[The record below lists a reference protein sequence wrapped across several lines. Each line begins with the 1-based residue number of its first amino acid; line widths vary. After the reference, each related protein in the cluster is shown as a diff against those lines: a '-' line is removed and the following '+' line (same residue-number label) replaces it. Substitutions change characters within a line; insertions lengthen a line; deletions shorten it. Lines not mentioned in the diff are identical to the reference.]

1 MGYID
6 TLNNKEPVTAT
17 DVNASLRA
25 KFYDYGRLPEARLK
39 REIEKCL
46 EAMVYNQGGKT
57 NVKRRYYVK
66 SDFYPAPPE
75 QQEQE
80 PQVMKNLGTDAV
92 EIFDTDEGLMMNVKV
107 PPNALNTMLPA
118 LKAKEEKL
126 AKVEDAASEKTEKSE
141 NKVAGVKR
149 KREEN
154 NEAGD
159 KASSKRQK
167 TMQSTFLNKKSYELV
182 SNKRYS
188 DLGGIGDVIEE
199 IKRLV
204 EFPLRHPEV
213 FEHLGVTPPRGILIC
228 GQPGSG
234 KTALAHSICG
244 EMNVP
249 FYKISGPEL
258 VSSLSGESE
267 QNIRDIFKEVEE
279 NAPSILFIDEID
291 SISGKREQSVKD
303 LEKRIVAQLISSI
316 DDLESSRKPV
326 VVIGATSRPEYMDTT
341 LRRAGRFD
349 RELTLKVPDE
359 KGRLEILHALTKT
372 MKISDKE
379 SFFKELSRLT
389 PGYVPA
395 DLFTLCKEASISAIS
410 RIYEQFFLDQ
420 QEEQGNEEENEHTNE
435 ETNNNPETK
444 AMKEMQAEIAE
455 IKDEISK
462 MSHAEDAQNNEDD
475 EGEEETKNELDE
487 RLRDICIEEKDF
499 MAALKKVQPTAQRE
513 GFTTIPNVSWD
524 DVGALSKIRSELQV
538 SIVDP
543 IRKPEKYEKVGLTA
557 PAGVLL
563 FGPPGCGKTLVAKAV
578 SHESKAN
585 FISIKGPELLNK
597 YVGESERAV
606 RQLFTR
612 ARASAPCVI
621 FFDEL
626 DALCPK
632 RGSGDNV
639 ATERVVNQLL
649 TEMDGLEE
657 RRNVFVIAATNRPDI
672 IDKAMLRPGR
682 LDKLLYVPLPTKD
695 DRLSILET
703 I

>member
-1 MGYID
+1 MSSLGNLSEADRRKVKKRRNTGNKTLERRIMGYVD
-6 TLNNKEPVTAT
+6 TLGPKEPVSLS
-17 DVNASLRA
+17 DVNASLRS
-25 KFYDYGRLPEARLK
+25 KFYDYGRLPESKLK
-39 REIEKCL
+39 KEIEKTI
-46 EAMVYNQGGKT
+46 ETIVNSTGGKT
-57 NVKRRYYVK
+57 NSNRKYYIK
-66 SDFYPAPPE
+66 SDFYPCT
-75 QQEQE
+75 E
-80 PQVMKNLGTDAV
+80 PQNEKENDKEEKPQQAV

-118 LKAKEEKL
+118 IKAKEEKL
-126 AKVEDAASEKTEKSE
+126 TKNEDALSEKTEKSE
-141 NKVAGVKR
+141 NKLSGVKR
-149 KREEN
+149 KREEVSEKGEN
-154 NEAGD
+154 
-159 KASSKRQK
+159 KRQK
-167 TMQSTFLNKKSYELV
+167 TMQSTFLNKKSYQLT
-182 SNKRYS
+182 SDKRYS
-188 DLGGIGDVIEE
+188 DMGGISDIIEE

-204 EFPLRHPEV
+204 EFPLKHPMV
-213 FEHLGVTPPRGILIC
+213 FEYLGCTPPRGILIC

-249 FYKISGPEL
+249 FYKLSGPEL

-291 SISGKREQSVKD
+291 SISGKREQSQKD

-316 DDLESSRKPV
+316 DDLENSRKPV

-349 RELTLKVPDE
+349 REITLKVPDE
-359 KGRLEILHALTKT
+359 KGRLEIMNAIAKN
-372 MKISDKE
+372 MRIANKE

-410 RIYEQFFLDQ
+410 RIYEEFFDEANQ
-420 QEEQGNEEENEHTNE
+420 KQAERKEEVDPNESTENKEL
-435 ETNNNPETK
+435 
-444 AMKEMQAEIAE
+444 KEMKLEIAE
-455 IKDEISK
+455 IRDEISK
-462 MSHAEDAQNNEDD
+462 MSHSEEPI
-475 EGEEETKNELDE
+475 EEEIDAKIQERIDLDKK
-487 RLRDICIEEKDF
+487 LQGISIEESDF
-499 MAALKKVQPTAQRE
+499 MIALKKVQPTAQRE
-513 GFTTIPNVSWD
+513 GFTTIPNVSWE

-597 YVGESERAV
+597 YVGESEKAV
-606 RQLFTR
+606 RQLFAR
-612 ARASAPCVI
+612 ARASSP
-621 FFDEL
+621 
-626 DALCPK
+626 
-632 RGSGDNV
+632 
-639 ATERVVNQLL
+639 
-649 TEMDGLEE
+649 
-657 RRNVFVIAATNRPDI
+657 
-672 IDKAMLRPGR
+672 
-682 LDKLLYVPLPTKD
+682 
-695 DRLSILET
+695 
-703 I
+703 